1 MTRALR
7 KLVLVTALVSLL
19 LVGTVCAQI
28 PTLLKYLEGGVI
40 ASVVRSP
47 THAADP
53 YPATNAL
60 VNQGALATI
69 IWYAWTDP
77 DPAAWLT
84 ARDRPKA
91 RRGGL
96 ACGCTFPRVGARQGA
111 PFT

>member
-1 MTRALR
+1 MPELTRALR
-7 KLVLVTALVSLL
+7 KLVLVTPLVTLL

-60 VNQGALATI
+60 VALVNQGALATI
-69 IWYAWTDP
+69 VWYAWTDP
-77 DPAAWLT
+77 VAWLT
-84 ARDRPKA
+84 ARGRPN
-91 RRGGL
+91 
-96 ACGCTFPRVGARQGA
+96 
-111 PFT
+111 